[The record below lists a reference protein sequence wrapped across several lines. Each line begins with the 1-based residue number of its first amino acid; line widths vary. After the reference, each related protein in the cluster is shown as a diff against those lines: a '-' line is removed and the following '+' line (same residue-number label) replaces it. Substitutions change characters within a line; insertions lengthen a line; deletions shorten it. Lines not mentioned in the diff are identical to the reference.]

1 MTMNSRLRLAVG
13 FTCALAALA
22 PAAASRAGE
31 QTAPSFLV
39 RPVLVRSAGGAFVHY
54 QLDRAAVHS
63 DLVIDGTTGHVR
75 NSGKRS
81 EAVYDGFVKDGSL
94 RAGHYY
100 RVSVTVTSRTGG
112 VASRRELLY
121 LHRSFPRP

>member
-1 MTMNSRLRLAVG
+1 MNSRLRLAVG
-13 FTCALAALA
+13 SACALAAIG
-22 PAAASRAGE
+22 PAAVSQAGE

-54 QLDRAAVHS
+54 QLDRAAAHS
-63 DLVIDGTTGHVR
+63 DVVINGTTGHVR
-75 NSGKRS
+75 NSGKPS
-81 EAVYDGFVKDGSL
+81 EAIYDVFVKDRGL
-94 RAGHYY
+94 RSGHYY
-100 RVSVTVTSRTGG
+100 RVSVTVISRTGG